1 MDKKQTSIA
10 VLGVATL
17 IAVACVTA
25 SSWGGSTPLYT
36 IRMEQVSSKMN
47 FLPTAMNAFTYTAD
61 NGSLLTCEPAAYCGN
76 CIPLVSGGVNTCETC
91 PGHYTCYNTCP
102 DTCEPSCEGTCF
114 EPTCSSTCPV
124 TCETCTQPTCET
136 CETCST
142 CVTCPYTCSTCKGHD
157 TCWDTCEIDCL

>member
-1 MDKKQTSIA
+1 MDKKQTSIV
-10 VLGVATL
+10 VLSIATL

-36 IRMEQVSSKMN
+36 IRMEQASSKMN

-61 NGSLLTCEPAAYCGN
+61 NGSLLNCEPAAYCGN